1 MLNPALSAVAVMILF
16 TMATA
21 QRVRLVGGDNPHE
34 GRLEVYYYAIWGT
47 VCDDYFTHASA
58 KVVCY
63 MLGYG
68 HVGQF
73 IGNHYGAG
81 CGTIWLDNVQ
91 CRGTE
96 TNIADCSHR
105 SWGSHDCSHSDDVSV
120 TCVTVRLVGGPNSHE
135 GRLEVYHNVTWGTVC
150 DDGFTDAA
158 ASVVCDMLGYGRIG
172 RSVANRYGA
181 GNGTIWLDELQCNG
195 RETSIAECSHRGWG
209 NNN

>member
-81 CGTIWLDNVQ
+81 SGTIWLDNVQ